1 MTSNNSDLFSVRF
14 TGKNYSAWEFH
25 FQVFVTGKEL
35 WGHVDGSDPAPT
47 DSTKLLQWKVKDARV
62 MSWILGSVDPLIVLN
77 LRLYKTVKTMW
88 EYLKKV
94 YYQDNNARRFQLE
107 NDISNYS
114 QYNLSIQDY
123 YSGFQNLWA
132 EYTNIIYA
140 KIPAESLSVVQQVHE
155 QSKRDQFLMKLLSE
169 FEITRSNLMNRAFP
183 SLDVCFGELLLEEQR
198 DTTKRVDVFSQVQEC
213 LLDRFL
219 CSACFNSQVHEC
231 TM

>member
-1 MTSNNSDLFSVRF
+1 
-14 TGKNYSAWEFH
+14 
-25 FQVFVTGKEL
+25 
-35 WGHVDGSDPAPT
+35 VDGSDLAPT

-77 LRLYKTVKTMW
+77 LRLYKTVKIMW

-123 YSGFQNLWA
+123 YSIFQNLWA

-155 QSKRDQFLMKLLSE
+155 QSKRDQFLMKLRSE

-213 LLDRFL
+213 R
-219 CSACFNSQVHEC
+219 SNK
-231 TM
+231 